1 MFEKGSPQGFVMTFL
16 HDLFLF
22 PFLQYAV
29 LAGALAAVAGGVVG
43 SMVVV
48 RRTTYLAGAIS
59 HCVLAGLGL
68 ARYLQRGCGVEWFT
82 PMLGAAL
89 AALAAAGLI
98 AWLTVRQRQRTDT
111 ALSIVWAV
119 GMAIGVSFLAA
130 TPGYQDDLMSYLF
143 GSILLVDPA
152 ELALM
157 AGLDVLVL
165 AVVGLYFNQLLAI
178 GFNADHA
185 RLRGVRVALFETV
198 FLMLTALTVVL
209 LVKVS
214 GIVLALALLTLPAA
228 TAGVLV
234 RRLVPMMATAA
245 AIGFAVTVGGL
256 ALSYR
261 PEWPPGATIVE
272 VAAVGYLLAVGI
284 RRLRERVGRGAG
296 KSVGSV

>member
-1 MFEKGSPQGFVMTFL
+1 MTFFC
-16 HDLFLF
+16 DLQRFQ
-22 PFLQYAV
+22 FLQYAV
-29 LAGALAAVAGGVVG
+29 LVAALASVAGGVVG
-43 SMVVV
+43 SLVVV

-68 ARYLQRGCGVEWFT
+68 ARFLQRGCGVTWFT

-89 AALAAAGLI
+89 AAVAAALLI
-98 AWLTVRQRQRTDT
+98 AWLTVQHRQRTDT
-111 ALSIVWAV
+111 VLSIVWAA

-165 AVVGLYFNQLLAI
+165 GVVGLFYNQLVAI
-178 GFNADHA
+178 GFNAEHA
-185 RLRGVRVALFETV
+185 RLRGVNVACFETV
-198 FLMLTALTVVL
+198 FLVLTALTVVL
-209 LVKVS
+209 LVKVA

-228 TAGVLV
+228 TAGLLV
-234 RRLVPMMATAA
+234 RRLAPMMVTAA
-245 AIGFAVTVGGL
+245 ALCFAMTVGGL
-256 ALSYR
+256 ALSYA

-272 VAAVGYLLAVGI
+272 VAVAGYLAVLGFYRVRSML
-284 RRLRERVGRGAG
+284 RR
-296 KSVGSV
+296 

>member
-1 MFEKGSPQGFVMTFL
+1 MTFL
-16 HDLFLF
+16 HDLLRF
-22 PFLQYAV
+22 PFLVNAV

-43 SMVVV
+43 SLVVV

-68 ARYLQRGCGVEWFT
+68 ARYLQRGCGVSWFT

-89 AALAAAGLI
+89 AAVVAAGVI

-119 GMAIGVSFLAA
+119 GMAVGVSFLAA

-143 GSILLVDPA
+143 GSILLVDPV
-152 ELALM
+152 ELGLM
-157 AGLDVLVL
+157 ALLDAVVLL
-165 AVVGLYFNQLLAI
+165 VVGLFYNQLLAI

-198 FLMLTALTVVL
+198 FLLLTALTVVL
-209 LVKVS
+209 LVKVA

-228 TAGVLV
+228 TAGQLA
-234 RRLVPMMATAA
+234 RRLLPMMALATG
-245 AIGFAVTVGGL
+245 IGFAVTLGGL

-272 VAAVGYLLAVGI
+272 VAAVAYLAAVGV
-284 RRLRERVGRGAG
+284 RRLRSR
-296 KSVGSV
+296 

>member
-1 MFEKGSPQGFVMTFL
+1 VTFL
-16 HDLFLF
+16 HDLLRF
-22 PFLQYAV
+22 PFLVNAV

-43 SMVVV
+43 SLVVV

-68 ARYLQRGCGVEWFT
+68 ARYLQRGCGVSWFT

-89 AALAAAGLI
+89 AAVVAAGVI

-119 GMAIGVSFLAA
+119 GMAVGVSFLAA

-143 GSILLVDPA
+143 GSILLVDPV
-152 ELALM
+152 ELGLM
-157 AGLDVLVL
+157 ALLDAVVLL
-165 AVVGLYFNQLLAI
+165 VVGLFYNQLLAI

-198 FLMLTALTVVL
+198 FLLLTALTVVL
-209 LVKVS
+209 LVKVA

-228 TAGVLV
+228 TAGQLA
-234 RRLVPMMATAA
+234 RRLLPMMALATG
-245 AIGFAVTVGGL
+245 IGFAVTLGGL

-272 VAAVGYLLAVGI
+272 VAAVAYLAAVGV
-284 RRLRERVGRGAG
+284 RRLRSR
-296 KSVGSV
+296 

>member
-1 MFEKGSPQGFVMTFL
+1 MTFL
-16 HDLFLF
+16 HDLLRF

-43 SMVVV
+43 SLVVV

-68 ARYLQRGCGVEWFT
+68 ARYLQRACGVEWFT

-89 AALAAAGLI
+89 AAVAAAALI
-98 AWLTVRQRQRTDT
+98 SWLTVRHRQRTDT
-111 ALSIVWAV
+111 ALSMVWAV

-143 GSILLVDPA
+143 GSLLLVDPS

-165 AVVGLYFNQLLAI
+165 ALVGLFYNQLLAI

-185 RLRGVRVALFETV
+185 RLRGVRVALFETG
-198 FLMLTALTVVL
+198 FLMVTALTVVL
-209 LVKVS
+209 LVKIS

-228 TAGVLV
+228 TAGLLV
-234 RRLVPMMATAA
+234 RRLLPMMAVSV
-245 AIGFAVTVGGL
+245 GVCFAVTLGGL
-256 ALSYR
+256 ALSYG

-272 VAAVGYLLAVGI
+272 VAAAAYLLAVGVRHVRGMAQ
-284 RRLRERVGRGAG
+284 RRQRA
-296 KSVGSV
+296 